1 MSLKAGGESEHRWYI
16 FHLAGLCFAMAMRLI
31 PRRRRF
37 GVAMLLARAAAPFFR
52 RTEAFREQRKGNVD
66 GVCEIA
72 LHFVLN
78 TLTKNGIEFDPVMIV
93 NGHEEVERPLAAGR
107 GVLLISPHTT
117 LSLLVIRFFH
127 DAGYDPIVIAADP
140 QMRVSGTSVT
150 ATTIQPSPTFLVTAR
165 TRLRTGK
172 FLCAMPDR
180 AEHTEGR
187 TVEFDTANGRIIL
200 APALMQLAAR
210 CGAQVVFVKAHV
222 EGRAVIADMV
232 SPSLSS
238 DNSGDAIT
246 ADFIQFVQAHVEAR
260 YASHD

>member
-1 MSLKAGGESEHRWYI
+1 
-16 FHLAGLCFAMAMRLI
+16 MRLI

-37 GVAMLLARAAAPFFR
+37 GVAILMARAAAPFFR

-93 NGHEEVERPLAAGR
+93 DGQEEVESALAAGR
-107 GVLLISPHTT
+107 GVLLISPHTA
-117 LSLLVIRFFH
+117 LSLLVVRFFH
-127 DAGYDPIVIAADP
+127 DAGCDPIVIAADP

-150 ATTIQPSPTFLVTAR
+150 ATTIQPSPTFLVAAR

-172 FLCAMPDR
+172 LVCAMPDR

-210 CGAQVVFVKAHV
+210 CGAKVVFVKVYV
-222 EGRAVIADMV
+222 EERGIIADMV
-232 SPSLSS
+232 SPPLSADS
-238 DNSGDAIT
+238 SADAIT
-246 ADFIQFVQAHVEAR
+246 ANFIEFVRAHVEAR

>member
-1 MSLKAGGESEHRWYI
+1 
-16 FHLAGLCFAMAMRLI
+16 MAMRLI
-31 PRRRRF
+31 PRRRF
-37 GVAMLLARAAAPFFR
+37 VVATLVTRAAVPFIR

-93 NGHEEVERPLAAGR
+93 NGREKVERPLAAGR
-107 GVLLISPHTT
+107 GVRLISPHTA

-140 QMRVSGTSVT
+140 QTRVSGTSVT
-150 ATTIQPSPTFLVTAR
+150 AITIQPSPTFLVAAR
-165 TRLRTGK
+165 TRLLKGK

-200 APALMQLAAR
+200 APAL
-210 CGAQVVFVKAHV
+210 
-222 EGRAVIADMV
+222 
-232 SPSLSS
+232 
-238 DNSGDAIT
+238 NS
-246 ADFIQFVQAHVEAR
+246 
-260 YASHD
+260 